1 MNKFIKENSVIIC
14 LSPNFGGMEIDAIKL
29 VKKLSP
35 YSKIILLA
43 KENGFIAQKFDNNC
57 LNNQNISLETIKFKS
72 SLSFNIIK
80 IARDIVIRNN
90 IKNVIF
96 FGASELKS
104 LYFSFLGLDINLIVR
119 HGTTKSTPKKDLF
132 HKLIYSKVNYHV
144 SICKHIQKNVDYI
157 IPFGKNSKSILIYS
171 SVKNININKKEKN
184 AKLTLLHTGRIA
196 NGKGQI
202 DAIKACSILV
212 ENNIDF
218 IFYIVGGYEKDYEKE
233 FLQFYEKVNYKD
245 KIVLVGFSNKIE
257 KYLEKADI
265 YLFPSYGE
273 GLSNSFLE
281 ALSSGLSCISYSN
294 TSFPELKDLGLDFE
308 IVEDKNIEK
317 LKEILLKISKKE
329 VIFNIEKNKKIIN
342 DYFSEDKEIREY
354 LKILV

>member
-1 MNKFIKENSVIIC
+1 MKIVNKGNIALIC

-29 VKKLSP
+29 AKKLSLH
-35 YSKIILLA
+35 SKIVLIA
-43 KENGFIAQKFDNNC
+43 KKDFFIAQSFNNYF
-57 LNNQNISLETIKFKS
+57 LGNKNVFLETIKFKS
-72 SLSFNIIK
+72 SLSFNIINR
-80 IARDIVIRNN
+80 AREIIIKNN
-90 IKNVIF
+90 IKNVVF

-196 NGKGQI
+196 DGKGQI

-294 TSFPELKDLGLDFE
+294 TSFPELKELGLDFE
-308 IVEDKNIEK
+308 IVENKNIEK
-317 LKEILLKISKKE
+317 LKETLLKISKKE
-329 VIFNIEKNKKIIN
+329 TIFDIEKNKKIIN
-342 DYFSEDKEIREY
+342 DYFSEEKEIKQY
-354 LKILV
+354 LEILV